1 MNFTVQD
8 GSCSVAPREIII
20 QDSGD
25 LKNWSGCH
33 DRLIILRTVKGSG
46 LTPIFDKLDT
56 YDRSRAYK
64 GVLPPGFR
72 RFRSSAVRRSSIVP
86 IRWTASFAGCHPFAD
101 HRPAERAPY
110 CVLACADQK

>member
-33 DRLIILRTVKGSG
+33 DRLIILPHCEGQ
-46 LTPIFDKLDT
+46 
-56 YDRSRAYK
+56 RSHTN
-64 GVLPPGFR
+64 L
-72 RFRSSAVRRSSIVP
+72 
-86 IRWTASFAGCHPFAD
+86 
-101 HRPAERAPY
+101 
-110 CVLACADQK
+110 